1 MGIHRIQEAPMR
13 TAEPM
18 PETEQ
23 VHRLSENL
31 MTHLAKGREWA
42 TPGVQAALQ
51 RAVAGLD
58 SGIETA
64 SPRLQAVVRRLAD
77 ELAGGVETLAPRAQE
92 RLHRVGPKA
101 AAEVIDPVQVKAG
114 RSVSS
119 KLWWI
124 VGLIAMGAA
133 GTGVWRSLQA
143 SGEEPMPSLTLQETG
158 DTDPD
163 ADPDPA
169 AGRI

>member
-18 PETEQ
+18 TETEQ

-58 SGIETA
+58 TGIDTA
-64 SPRLQAVVRRLAD
+64 SPRLQAVLRRLAD
-77 ELAGGVETLAPRAQE
+77 ELAGGVETLTPRGQE
-92 RLHRVGPKA
+92 RLKRDGPKA
-101 AAEVIDPVQVKAG
+101 AAEVTDAGPVGAG
-114 RSVSS
+114 RSASR
-119 KLWWI
+119 KWWWI
-124 VGLIAMGAA
+124 GGLLAMVAA
-133 GTGVWRSLQA
+133 GVGVWRSLQA
-143 SGEEPMPSLTLQETG
+143 SGEEPVPSLTVQETG
-158 DTDPD
+158 GADPD
-163 ADPDPA
+163 ADPDLA
-169 AGRI
+169 AGRV